1 MEQVVK
7 HLNKYA
13 LYYTLILIIVCCLG
27 YIAYLRYRSVE
38 KFQDVPQ
45 ESTGNAPVQASQE
58 VCEQLQ
64 AQIDQYIDIRDKHK
78 DILIGNMDET
88 ITMLQKFFKQYM
100 CDTYVSGS

>member
-1 MEQVVK
+1 MEQALK

-27 YIAYLRYRSVE
+27 YIAFLRYRTLE
-38 KFQDVPQ
+38 KFQDMEQ
-45 ESTGNAPVQASQE
+45 ETTGNAPVQASQE

-64 AQIDQYIDIRDKHK
+64 AQIDQYTEVKDKHK
-78 DILIGNMDET
+78 DIVIGNMDET
-88 ITMLQKFFKQYM
+88 IAMLQKFFKQYM